1 MLHAKQ
7 CLNRT
12 VTFETFAT
20 SPNGKYFNFNVLP
33 KRNILNID
41 EKFVHFR
48 AFWQISYFIL
58 ALKSSEKF

>member
-33 KRNILNID
+33 KRNMLNID
-41 EKFVHFR
+41 EKFVHLR
-48 AFWQISYFIL
+48 AFL
-58 ALKSSEKF
+58 AN